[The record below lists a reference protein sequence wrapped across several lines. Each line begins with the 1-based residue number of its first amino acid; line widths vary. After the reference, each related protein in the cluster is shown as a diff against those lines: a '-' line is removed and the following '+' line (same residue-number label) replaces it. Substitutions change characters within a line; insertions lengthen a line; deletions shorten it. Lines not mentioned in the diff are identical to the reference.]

1 MVENNFFLNMIKQSL
16 FFSKKRLFI
25 IFLAIFIGAA
35 TTNSFLNVYFDID
48 NKMSK
53 ELKAY
58 GANMSLFS
66 VNKDYIT
73 NDEVNSIKNKLDK
86 KKLVAFSKNLFFS
99 ANYSSR
105 QILIN
110 AVEFDNFKSVNK
122 FLQVIKGSLNPSDY
136 KADNVIY
143 LGVDLAATLD
153 KSVDNKITLTYTN
166 NSQIIEKSFYV
177 KGIFSS
183 GDENDAMAF
192 IPLNSAQ
199 EFTHI
204 KNAISYVNIIY
215 DDDFNSLEELSKK
228 LSTDELSLSVI
239 KSVSVKEGAILEKI
253 KGLMF
258 LISLVILII
267 SSTSVNTTLGSIIFA
282 RKKEIAL
289 HIALGASKKDIIRL
303 FSCEVFAIAL
313 FSSLLGC
320 IGGYALAQILG
331 KIIFNSS
338 IDFRFFSF
346 FVAIFISLFFAAIA
360 SYLPI
365 KRTLQVDI
373 IDNLR
378 GE

>member
-1 MVENNFFLNMIKQSL
+1 MVENNFFFNMIKQSL

-35 TTNSFLNVYFDID
+35 TANSFLNVYFDID

-53 ELKAY
+53 EIKAY

-66 VNKDYIT
+66 VNKDYLT
-73 NDEVNSIKNKLDK
+73 NDEVNNIKSKLDK
-86 KKLVAFSKNLFFS
+86 KKLVAFNKNLFFS
-99 ANYSSR
+99 ASYSSR
-105 QILIN
+105 QLLIN

-153 KSVDNKITLTYTN
+153 KGIDSKITLTYTN

-199 EFTHI
+199 EFTNI
-204 KNAISYVNIIY
+204 KDAISYVNIIY
-215 DDDFNSLEELSKK
+215 DDDFTSLEELSKK
-228 LSTDELSLSVI
+228 LSTDEISLSVI

-289 HIALGASKKDIIRL
+289 HIALGASKKDIIKL
-303 FSCEVFAIAL
+303 FSCEVFVIAL
-313 FSSLLGC
+313 LSSLLGC
-320 IGGYALAQILG
+320 VGGYVLAQILG

-346 FVAIFISLFFAAIA
+346 FAAIFISLFFAALA